1 MIWNKTLD
9 LQKINLFNKNT
20 LVELLDI
27 QITKFGDDF
36 LEGTMPVN
44 EKTFQPMKLLHGGA
58 SCVLAE
64 SLGSIAANLVIDQN
78 EFAAFGQ
85 HIEATHLRPVKN
97 GLVRGVAKAL
107 AIGKTSQTW
116 NIQIFNEE
124 NKLVCDSKLI
134 IAVREKSK

>member
-1 MIWNKTLD
+1 MIWNKALD

-27 QITKFGDDF
+27 QITKFGDDS
-36 LEGTMPVN
+36 LEGTMPVD

-64 SLGSIAANLVIDQN
+64 SLGSIAANLVIDQSK
-78 EFAAFGQ
+78 FAAFGQ
-85 HIEATHLRPVKN
+85 HIEATHIRPVKS

-107 AIGKTSQTW
+107 ALGKTSQTW

-134 IAVREKSK
+134 VAVREKSK

>member
-1 MIWNKTLD
+1 MIWKNALN
-9 LQKINLFNKNT
+9 LEKINQFNKNT
-20 LVELLDI
+20 LVDLLDI
-27 QITKFGDDF
+27 SITNFGDDF

-64 SLGSIAANLVIDQN
+64 SLASIAANLVIDQN
-78 EFAAFGQ
+78 TSAAFGQ

-107 AIGKTSQTW
+107 LLGKTSQTW
-116 NIQIFNEE
+116 NIQIFNED
-124 NKLVCDSKLI
+124 NKLICDSKLLVAI
-134 IAVREKSK
+134 RDK